1 MPELKISSRIKQYQ
15 NKAVDLGKWSP
26 PTMRSLTEDGEIV
39 IEKIPSTAHCKMVKP
54 SGGVHRVPL
63 FNGMGKPS
71 KNNPYFLQISREKLE
86 KGFVPYG
93 QCPKIHGLQKWLPK
107 SVKEGAPCK
116 FDATGESPIDDGH
129 PCACVVALI
138 EKRRGVQAKTTAEI
152 DKRYQSKEDRQT
164 SDLAKAV
171 SAISAIV
178 PQPAPVPEPPAD
190 PEPEPETTDVDM
202 STDEE
207 PEDPKPTPRAPRR
220 RGGAK

>member
-1 MPELKISSRIKQYQ
+1 MPDLLIASRIKRYQ
-15 NKAVDLGKWSP
+15 NKAVDLGNWQP

-39 IEKIPSTAHCKMVKP
+39 VEKVPSTAHCKMVKP
-54 SGGVHRVPL
+54 SGGVHRIPL

-107 SVKEGAPCK
+107 AVKDGAPCK
-116 FDATGESPIDDGH
+116 IDATNEFPIDDGH

-138 EKRRGVQAKTTAEI
+138 EKRQGVQAKVTVEI

-178 PQPAPVPEPPAD
+178 PQAPTVTSSD
-190 PEPEPETTDVDM
+190 PVEASGTVEVDIE
-202 STDEE
+202 TDEE

-220 RGGAK
+220 RGGNK